1 MPESQSMV
9 GSGRAIYF
17 GTPAVIVTRSR
28 FPFQSFNRRPL
39 GRLLPGRDLK
49 NCRAT
54 QRYARLGNTVRLRR
68 KLRILAA
75 REDLVGRTPRPR
87 PTPRSA
93 CLVNRES
100 RTWASGADQ
109 GSAPH
114 SVARPLRRRRAV
126 RQAIVFFCGLSGC
139 GAAAPRRRISAR
151 HKDSRVVCVGLTL
164 PLHNMCTMTRFT
176 RVGMLS
182 RTSACRTI

>member
-1 MPESQSMV
+1 MV

-17 GTPAVIVTRSR
+17 GTPAVIVTRAR

-68 KLRILAA
+68 KLRIFAA

-93 CLVNRES
+93 CQVNRES
-100 RTWASGADQ
+100 RTWASGAGQ
-109 GSAPH
+109 GSA
-114 SVARPLRRRRAV
+114 SFCSKTFAAKARCETGHR
-126 RQAIVFFCGLSGC
+126 FFCGLSGC